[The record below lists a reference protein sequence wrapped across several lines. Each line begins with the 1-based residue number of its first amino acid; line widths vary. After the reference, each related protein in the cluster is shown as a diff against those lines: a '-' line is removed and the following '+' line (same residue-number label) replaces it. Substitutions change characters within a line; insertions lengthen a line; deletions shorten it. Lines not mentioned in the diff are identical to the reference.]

1 MKPWMRIK
9 HGIPLLFITLFLLG
23 CKAES
28 DSKAVVSQGE
38 TPGNAE
44 KKGYTDLSVEELQ
57 TWLANKDFTFVNVH
71 IPFEGNI
78 ANTDLSV
85 PYNEI
90 EQNVDQLPAEKAAKI
105 VLYCRSGHMS
115 SIAAEKL
122 VELGYTNV
130 WNLAGGMVAWEQ
142 AGFPLEGE

>member
-1 MKPWMRIK
+1 M
-9 HGIPLLFITLFLLG
+9 IPLLIMALFLLG

-28 DSKAVVSQGE
+28 ASKAVVSQDE
-38 TPGNAE
+38 TPGKAE
-44 KKGYTDLSVEELQ
+44 GKGYTDLPVEELQ
-57 TWLANKDFTFVNVH
+57 TWLANKDFTFINVH

-78 ANTDLSV
+78 ANTDLSI

-115 SIAAEKL
+115 SIAAAKL
-122 VELGYTNV
+122 DELGYTNV
-130 WNLAGGMVAWEQ
+130 WNMAGGMAAWDQ